1 MATGSVLANV
11 GTAIVEADT
20 VIVKTV
26 PTVSLEQFLAEK
38 PDDRLCELHQ
48 GVVYP
53 MPQPVGQ
60 HEAIKGFL
68 VPEIAVEFR
77 RLGLPYVLPNQ
88 VFVRPPDGTSAYLP
102 DILVLDRERLSQ
114 EPLWEKASTVS
125 QGTTIP
131 LVVEIV
137 SSHWRVDY
145 FTKAR
150 DYEEIGI
157 LEYWIVDYAGLGGR
171 RFIGDDKPPTV
182 SVYRLVDGEYQVTL
196 FRGDDRLVSPTFPD
210 LALTA
215 NQVFRGG

>member
-11 GTAIVEADT
+11 DTA
-20 VIVKTV
+20 IVKTV
-26 PTVSLEQFLAEK
+26 PTVALEQFLAEK
-38 PDDRLCELHQ
+38 PDDRPCELHQ

-60 HEAIKGFL
+60 HENVASFL
-68 VPEIAVEFR
+68 IEQLTLVYTQHR
-77 RLGLPYVLPNQ
+77 LPYRIPKTVL
-88 VFVRPPDGTSAYLP
+88 VRSADGASAYLP

-171 RFIGDDKPPTV
+171 RFIGDDKPPTI
-182 SVYRLVDGEYQVTL
+182 SVYHLVDGEYQATL
-196 FRGDDRLVSPTFPD
+196 FRGDDRLVSPTFPE